1 MSVALITHPDC
12 LHHDMGQIY
21 PESPARLLAINDQL
35 IASGLDQVLFHYQA
49 PCATREQLQ
58 RVHDTTYIQTVF
70 DTSPKAGFV
79 TLGPDAVMN
88 PGTLDAALH
97 AAGAVVLGVDLVM
110 ENKVNSAFC
119 GVRPPGHHAGRNRPS
134 GFCFFNNIAVGA
146 GHAMAIHGL
155 DRIAIADFDVHHG
168 NGTEEIFA
176 DEDRVLFCSSFQHP
190 FYPYT
195 DIKTEYKNMVHVPLA
210 AGSGSETFRK
220 SITEKWL
227 PALETFRPQ
236 LVLCSAGFDAH
247 REDDMADIFL
257 NEADYAWIT
266 RQLKVI
272 ADKHA
277 RGRIVSSLEGGYA
290 LHALGRSVAAHINA
304 LIGRQGF

>member
-12 LHHDMGQIY
+12 LHHDMGQIH
-21 PESPARLLAINDQL
+21 PESSARLLAINDQL
-35 IASGLDQVLFHYQA
+35 IASGLDKVLFHYQA
-49 PCATREQLQ
+49 PAATREQLE
-58 RVHDTTYIQTVF
+58 RVHDATYIQSVF
-70 DTSPKAGFV
+70 DASPQTGFV
-79 TLGPDAVMN
+79 SLGPDAVMN
-88 PGTLDAALH
+88 PGTLGAALH

-110 ENKVNSAFC
+110 QNKVNTAFC
-119 GVRPPGHHAGRNRPS
+119 SVRPPGHHANRNQAS

-146 GHAMAIHGL
+146 GHALAVHGL

-176 DEDRVLFCSSFQHP
+176 DEGRVLFCSSFQHP

-195 DIKTEYKNMVHVPLA
+195 DIKTERENMLHVPLA
-210 AGSGSETFRK
+210 AGCGSETFRK
-220 SITEKWL
+220 LIGEKWL

-247 REDDMADIFL
+247 HEDDMADIFL
-257 NEADYAWIT
+257 NEADYSWVT

-272 ADKHA
+272 ADKYA
-277 RGRIVSSLEGGYA
+277 EGRIVSTLEGGYA

-304 LIGRQGF
+304 LMGQQGY